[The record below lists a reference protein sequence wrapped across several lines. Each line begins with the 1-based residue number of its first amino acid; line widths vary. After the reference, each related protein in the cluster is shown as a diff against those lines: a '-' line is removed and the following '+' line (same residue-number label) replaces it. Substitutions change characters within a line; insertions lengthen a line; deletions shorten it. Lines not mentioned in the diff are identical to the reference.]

1 MQVTQEIYARLGE
14 SYMILVPET
23 IPFLAE
29 VLEGES
35 NWEIVESTIF
45 RQTFFFIIIHGEAVK
60 FSNVRSK
67 KLMIFLATD
76 LVVNRLILKITA

>member
-1 MQVTQEIYARLGE
+1 
-14 SYMILVPET
+14 MILVPET

-45 RQTFFFIIIHGEAVK
+45 RQIFFFIIIHGEAVK

-76 LVVNRLILKITA
+76 LVVNRLILKIAA

>member
-1 MQVTQEIYARLGE
+1 
-14 SYMILVPET
+14 MILMPET

-35 NWEIVESTIF
+35 NWEIGESTIF
-45 RQTFFFIIIHGEAVK
+45 RQTFFFILHGEAVK

-76 LVVNRLILKITA
+76 LVVNRLILEIAA